1 MDKHQKS
8 IYFYDLVVMFPPT
21 DSVNIYPTMKET
33 RLYCAQIV
41 GWINAPFDNIDDERR
56 LFNGFFKKYE

>member
-1 MDKHQKS
+1 MSKHQKS
-8 IYFYDLVVMFPPT
+8 IYFCDLVDMFPVCN
-21 DSVNIYPTMKET
+21 SVNIYPTMKQT

-41 GWINAPFDNIDDERR
+41 GWKNAPFDNVDDERR